1 MDVCG
6 KPRFFCHGA
15 LRLETLQEEATL
27 PHRLALR
34 LSKFEMLGEVA
45 VVNLRL
51 RFQHANLRG
60 ARGTPMNGI
69 TA

>member
-1 MDVCG
+1 MLKD
-6 KPRFFCHGA
+6 
-15 LRLETLQEEATL
+15 QATL

-60 ARGTPMNGI
+60 ARGKPMNGI